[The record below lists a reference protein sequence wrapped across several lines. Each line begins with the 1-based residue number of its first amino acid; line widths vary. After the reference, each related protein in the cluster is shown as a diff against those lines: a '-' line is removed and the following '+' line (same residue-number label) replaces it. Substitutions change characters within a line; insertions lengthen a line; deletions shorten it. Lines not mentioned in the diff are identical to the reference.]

1 MSDLAAFAVL
11 WALGW
16 VLLWRVPVPGQV
28 QAGAARPA
36 VSVVVPA
43 RDEAANLPVLLGS
56 LVPQL
61 GSADEVLVVDDH
73 SCDGT
78 GEVALAA
85 GGGGGGGGGG
95 PPPPRPEGW
104 AGKQWACHTGA
115 AAATNEV
122 LVFLDADT
130 RLEPGGLDRIVG
142 LAARGGLTSIQ
153 PFHLVP
159 RWQERLAAF
168 FNVVGM
174 MGTAACTPL
183 GTRIQPR
190 GAFGPCLAST
200 AADYRASGGHEGAR
214 ASVLDDVAIARAYR
228 GAGLAVRVLGGRG
241 TISFR
246 MYPRGLR
253 DLVAGFTKNMASA
266 AIAVR
271 PPAAVAVAGWL
282 AACAAPLVLAGRVPG
297 PVAVACYV
305 AVVLQLV
312 VHLRRLGT
320 FGPVV
325 ALAYPVALAV
335 FLAVFA
341 RSLVVTYVVG
351 RVSWKGRS
359 VPTR

>member
-16 VLLWRVPVPGQV
+16 ILLWRVPVPGRV
-28 QAGAARPA
+28 EAGAARPP

-56 LVPQL
+56 LVPQI
-61 GSADEVLVVDDH
+61 GPADEVLVVDDH

-85 GGGGGGGGGG
+85 GARVLAA
-95 PPPPRPEGW
+95 PALPEGW

-115 AAATNEV
+115 AAAANEV

-130 RLEPGGLDRIVG
+130 RLEPGGLDRIVQ
-142 LAARGGLTSIQ
+142 LSTDGGLTSIQ

-168 FNVVGM
+168 FNIVGM

-183 GTRIQPR
+183 GTRIQPG

-200 AADYRASGGHEGAR
+200 AADYRASGGHDAAR

-228 GAGLAVRVLGGRG
+228 RAGLVVRVLGGRG
-241 TISFR
+241 TITFR

-271 PPAAVAVAGWL
+271 PPAAMAVAGWL

-297 PVAVACYV
+297 PVTVACYV
-305 AVVLQLV
+305 AVVLQLI

-335 FLAVFA
+335 FLVVFA
-341 RSLVVTYVVG
+341 RSLVVTYVLG